1 MNALLTALTIITFS
15 VCGPGKVT
23 IDEKLTI
30 KKNTKIH
37 NDTSIVY
44 KKILQQACSTP
55 LYSWLM
61 VGLFRYCNINY
72 FWPVASIEE
81 RTY

>member
-37 NDTSIVY
+37 NDTTIVY
-44 KKILQQACSTP
+44 KKVPTKWVKITKKS
-55 LYSWLM
+55 
-61 VGLFRYCNINY
+61 N
-72 FWPVASIEE
+72 
-81 RTY
+81 